1 MMCKFSGVARSWP
14 AQVQAMKVWL
24 LSLTALGQSAC
35 NNATQLSSVAAV
47 PGGSGSVELLPYTL
61 VNETNRLMAF

>member
-14 AQVQAMKVWL
+14 AQAQAKVWL

-35 NNATQLSSVAAV
+35 NNATQLSSAAAV
-47 PGGSGSVELLPYTL
+47 PGGSSSIELLPYTL
-61 VNETNRLMAF
+61 VNETNRLTAF

>member
-1 MMCKFSGVARSWP
+1 MMCKFSGVARPWP
-14 AQVQAMKVWL
+14 AQAQPKVSL
-24 LSLTALGQSAC
+24 FSLTALGQSAC

-61 VNETNRLMAF
+61 VNETNRLTAF